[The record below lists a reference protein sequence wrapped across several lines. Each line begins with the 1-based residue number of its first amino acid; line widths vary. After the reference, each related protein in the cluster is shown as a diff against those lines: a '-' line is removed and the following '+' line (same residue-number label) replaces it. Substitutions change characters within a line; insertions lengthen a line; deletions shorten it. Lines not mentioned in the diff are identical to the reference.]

1 VEHFTAVKS
10 LQSKAMAPLA
20 GVAIG
25 MAGARSELDWE
36 RIRAAAAKVW
46 PGIPCYATSDL
57 ETAIVAGRSGN
68 KNKAG
73 AQVLIL
79 SGTGSSCFARNADGK
94 TVRFGGWGHMLGD
107 KGSGYEIGL
116 RALKE
121 SVQFLDE
128 EGHWPALGRT
138 LLQSLQMNEPEDLI
152 DWAKTAAK
160 SEMAALAV
168 EVFSAASKGD
178 KMSRRILADA
188 AESLANDAVRCARRL
203 IKAGSPVEFILAGS
217 VLLKQPG
224 FARQVRAQLLK
235 LWPAGRVI
243 NLQQDSVCG
252 ALELA
257 WEHFGAGPVGARK
270 MQPIQEPEPDMA
282 VIPASRTLSPTEQ
295 RNPRSKNLDRMP
307 LAKAVALMVE
317 EESKVGE
324 ALLKEKQKIA
334 RAIEMVVG
342 ALQRGGRLFYVGA
355 GTSGRLGILDAA
367 ECPPTFRISPDRV
380 QAILAGGQTAIWRS
394 VEGAEDSTA
403 AGASAIEYRGVNQR
417 DVVIGIA
424 ASGRTPF
431 VWGALTAARQKGAK
445 TVLICFNPHL
455 KISPAN
461 RPDLVI
467 APDVG
472 PEVLTG
478 STRLKAG
485 TATKVILNT
494 LTTLAMVRMGKVI
507 SNLMVDLNASNRKL
521 RERAVRIVQAVT
533 GANAGAAQA
542 ALEKSNW
549 IVKTACHRL
558 R

>member
-1 VEHFTAVKS
+1 MDKSPPDGSFLGVECGATRSVALLAPGGDAPFLRAEFGPANLRLLDDAALVEHFTAVKS

-224 FARQVRAQLLK
+224 FARQVRAQ
-235 LWPAGRVI
+235 
-243 NLQQDSVCG
+243 
-252 ALELA
+252 
-257 WEHFGAGPVGARK
+257 
-270 MQPIQEPEPDMA
+270 
-282 VIPASRTLSPTEQ
+282 
-295 RNPRSKNLDRMP
+295 
-307 LAKAVALMVE
+307 
-317 EESKVGE
+317 
-324 ALLKEKQKIA
+324 
-334 RAIEMVVG
+334 
-342 ALQRGGRLFYVGA
+342 
-355 GTSGRLGILDAA
+355 
-367 ECPPTFRISPDRV
+367 
-380 QAILAGGQTAIWRS
+380 
-394 VEGAEDSTA
+394 
-403 AGASAIEYRGVNQR
+403 
-417 DVVIGIA
+417 
-424 ASGRTPF
+424 
-431 VWGALTAARQKGAK
+431 
-445 TVLICFNPHL
+445 
-455 KISPAN
+455 
-461 RPDLVI
+461 
-467 APDVG
+467 
-472 PEVLTG
+472 
-478 STRLKAG
+478 
-485 TATKVILNT
+485 
-494 LTTLAMVRMGKVI
+494 
-507 SNLMVDLNASNRKL
+507 
-521 RERAVRIVQAVT
+521 
-533 GANAGAAQA
+533 
-542 ALEKSNW
+542 
-549 IVKTACHRL
+549 
-558 R
+558 